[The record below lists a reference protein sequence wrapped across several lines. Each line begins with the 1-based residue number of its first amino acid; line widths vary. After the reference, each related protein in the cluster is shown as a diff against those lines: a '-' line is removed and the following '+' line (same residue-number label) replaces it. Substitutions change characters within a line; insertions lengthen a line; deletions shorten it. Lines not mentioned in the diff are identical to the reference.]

1 VSNGM
6 WVQLSELSDGPFL
19 LIVTALIIGAVALL
33 DILFRWLF

>member
-1 VSNGM
+1 M
-6 WVQLSELSDGPFL
+6 WVKLSELSDGVHL